1 MKYIQKKLKQDS
13 YESIFFSCVTILLG
27 LIMIIFS
34 QSILDI
40 ISYIIGGILIV
51 YGLIKI
57 FYYFRYEGKYNIFNY
72 DLSFGILNII
82 IGIVC
87 IIFTNELQSIF
98 RIIIGLVVIYE
109 AIINITLSTKIFFV
123 DKLSGI
129 ISLLIS
135 ILMILCGGFIIFTK
149 GLLIA
154 SIGISLIVFAIM
166 NIVESI
172 IFNHNLN
179 KLEKYLSKQEL

>member
-1 MKYIQKKLKQDS
+1 MK
-13 YESIFFSCVTILLG
+13 LL
-27 LIMIIFS
+27 LI
-34 QSILDI
+34 
-40 ISYIIGGILIV
+40 
-51 YGLIKI
+51 
-57 FYYFRYEGKYNIFNY
+57 
-72 DLSFGILNII
+72 
-82 IGIVC
+82 
-87 IIFTNELQSIF
+87 
-98 RIIIGLVVIYE
+98 
-109 AIINITLSTKIFFV
+109 STKIFFV

-172 IFNHNLN
+172 IFNHSLN